1 MIEPLRGSLR
11 DRALIS
17 SADLATLVSCSAR
30 AFNLPLRSRT
40 PLLSSCYSCFS
51 SFSSRLSLSHSRSFV
66 LADWFSRF
74 VFSLRIVVALRS
86 LRSLCSLHDVLLVS
100 LALLL

>member
-30 AFNLPLRSRT
+30 AFIFRLVLALRFFHSAHS
-40 PLLSSCYSCFS
+40 LLFVLLVALAFS
-51 SFSSRLSLSHSRSFV
+51 LALFV

-74 VFSLRIVVALRS
+74 VLTLRIVLLRF
-86 LRSLCSLHDVLLVS
+86 VLLFT
-100 LALLL
+100 LLIA